1 MRGDKD
7 HLTRDQMDLF
17 LGGKLSKE
25 QSTGLVRHLLTGCP
39 RCAEVVGRA
48 SGLILCRGEEPDYEA
63 VFRRLDLF
71 EEIVRH
77 DIARERKRVEELW
90 PKLQALPPEQ
100 RLTAVKNDPDYQIW
114 GLFDHILKGSHAVCR
129 LDPAMGSDL
138 AYLTLAIAERL
149 DSRMYGETRIHD
161 FRAAAYGALANAK
174 RLAADFAGCEEAL
187 RAGWQELQAGT
198 EDPLE
203 EASLL
208 SLYASFLTDLGEFEA
223 SVAILDRAKRCCRR
237 AGDRH
242 LEGRM
247 VLHQAS
253 TIAEVDP
260 HRGIDLARRAII
272 LIDDD
277 EQPYLALG
285 ARHTLAFCLNTVGDT
300 ATAEVILDAHRH
312 LYLRFPDPV
321 TVGRLQRLEASIAR
335 EKGALER
342 AERLFRGLHRMYG
355 KQQPR
360 FHFNLVVNALE
371 LAEVL
376 VLQERIQES
385 VGILAETYPVLEAWG
400 VHVDLRRSWQ
410 TVQQEIEAR
419 EAGARAL
426 REMADLLRRRWRRR

>member
-1 MRGDKD
+1 MRGDMD
-7 HLTRDQMDLF
+7 HLTRDQIDLF
-17 LGGKLSKE
+17 LGRKLSKE
-25 QSTGLVRHLLTGCP
+25 QSTGVVRHLLTGCP
-39 RCAEVVGRA
+39 RCAELAGMA
-48 SGLILCRGEEPDYEA
+48 WGFIPHYGEEPNYEA

-77 DIARERKRVEELW
+77 DIARERIRAGELW

-100 RLTAVKNDPDYQIW
+100 RLLAVKTDSGYQFW
-114 GLFDHILKGSHAVCR
+114 GLYDCILNGSKAVCR
-129 LDPAMGSDL
+129 LDPTVGSDL
-138 AYLTLAIAERL
+138 AYLALAIAERL
-149 DSRMYGETRIHD
+149 ESRTYGETRIHD
-161 FRAAAYGALANAK
+161 FQAAAYGALANAK

-203 EASLL
+203 EVCLL

-223 SVAILDRAKRCCRR
+223 AVAVLDRARRCCRR
-237 AGDRH
+237 IGDRH

-260 HRGIDLARRAII
+260 HRGIELARRAVV

-277 EQPYLALG
+277 AEPYLALG
-285 ARHTLAFCLNTVGDT
+285 ARHTLAFCLNMVGDT
-300 ATAEVILDAHRH
+300 AAAEAILDAHRH
-312 LYLRFPDPV
+312 LYLRFPEPV

-335 EKGALER
+335 EKGDLDR
-342 AERLFRGLHRMYG
+342 AERLFRGLHRMFE
-355 KQQPR
+355 KQPQR

-385 VGILAETYPVLEAWG
+385 VRVLAEVYPILEGWG
-400 VHVDLRRSWQ
+400 VHVELRRSWQ
-410 TVQQEIEAR
+410 TVQQEIGAR
-419 EAGARAL
+419 VAGAHAL
-426 REMADLLRRRWRRR
+426 REMADLLRRRWRR